1 MVQKN
6 SSRWTHKREELVRW
20 AGSAVGVGGIGGTTG
35 DTVLRQ
41 KFKGLR
47 LLAGG

>member
-6 SSRWTHKREELVRW
+6 SSRWTHKREELGR
-20 AGSAVGVGGIGGTTG
+20 GVGVGGTTG

-41 KFKGLR
+41 KFKGLPF
-47 LLAGG
+47 LAGG

>member
-6 SSRWTHKREELVRW
+6 SSRWTHKREGLIRW
-20 AGSAVGVGGIGGTTG
+20 AGSEAGVGGGGGATG
-35 DTVLRQ
+35 ATVLRQ

-47 LLAGG
+47 FLAGG

>member
-6 SSRWTHKREELVRW
+6 SNRWTHKREEMVYW
-20 AGSAVGVGGIGGTTG
+20 TGGGVGAERVGGSTG

-47 LLAGG
+47 FLAGS

>member
-20 AGSAVGVGGIGGTTG
+20 TGSEVGVGGVGGATG

-47 LLAGG
+47 FLAGG